1 MPRKYQSGKLEVRR
15 DVARPYYFVR
25 ATVPR
30 IDSAT
35 GKPKK
40 VRPEH
45 RLGFLDEMSAAEAE
59 AARVRFL
66 ESVNAGRFIT
76 QSNVRFRDLAA
87 RYTTLRLP
95 LMGVATRAQYTLQ
108 IENHL
113 VPYFGEKKLAEIDKQ
128 AIEMFL
134 AAKIEKLG
142 WWARRSKRTVFSGM
156 FAAAK
161 DWKLY
166 EGDNPATGIRL
177 GRKTAVREKRLL
189 TVEQLRLLLA
199 ALSDRP
205 KFIVLIIFGCGLSIS
220 ETLGLKW
227 SDIDFENAVLSIRRR
242 WYRGDIGGE
251 GATKTDAR
259 CSTMRLAPSMLAEFQ
274 QRYPGPHKRD
284 TFVFVGDDGKM
295 PPDDRDLLR
304 FEFRPVVVRLG
315 LYYNGFGW
323 HAFRRQNIT
332 WRQTVGGASPLEAQK
347 AARHASLD
355 MTLLY
360 TLTDVERETM
370 QQQKMFDYLL
380 GLPEGG
386 LKA

>member
-45 RLGFLDEMSAAEAE
+45 RLGFVDEMSQAEGE

-66 ESVNAGRFIT
+66 ESINAGKFIT
-76 QSNVRFRDLAA
+76 QSNVRFKDLAT
-87 RYTTLRLP
+87 RYKALRLP
-95 LMGVATRAQYTLQ
+95 LLGIATRAQYTLQ
-108 IENHL
+108 IDNHL
-113 VPYFGEKKLAEIDKQ
+113 LPAFSEKKLSEIGKQ
-128 AIEMFL
+128 EIEEFL
-134 AAKIEKLG
+134 TAKMGKLG
-142 WWARRSKRTVFSGM
+142 WWARKNLRTVLSGM

-161 DWKLY
+161 DWKLF

-189 TVEQLRLLLA
+189 TVEQLRVLLG
-199 ALSDRP
+199 ALGDRA

-227 SDIDFENAVLSIRRR
+227 RDVDFENGILTVRRR
-242 WYRGDIGGE
+242 WYRGDIGGDGE
-251 GATKTDAR
+251 TKTDAR
-259 CSTMRLAPSMLAEFQ
+259 CSTLRLSASMLAEFQ
-274 QRYPGPHKRD
+274 QRYPGVHKLD

-304 FEFRPVVVRLG
+304 FEFRPIAVRLG

-332 WRQTVGGASPLEAQK
+332 WRQTVGGASPLEAQR

-360 TLTDVERETM
+360 TLTDAERETL
-370 QQQKMFDYLL
+370 QQQKMFDYLF